1 MPVQDMNGH
10 FIDVG
15 SEVLIPCVVT
25 AVGGTGP
32 VPTVTLE
39 TKYSATD
46 GGAADSLGPIEPCQ
60 VREDI

>member
-15 SEVLIPCVVT
+15 SEVLIPCTVT

-32 VPTVTLE
+32 SPTVTLE
-39 TKYSATD
+39 TKYAGVD
-46 GGAADSLGPIEPCQ
+46 EDVDSLGPIDACQ